1 MTDRARAYLGSTA
14 TGLHFQISK
23 LLVASII
30 CATAATGALIIAVL
44 VALPVRVPPPG
55 PNGLPPPPPDL
66 QRLAVLLVIT
76 GLFVLAWLAV
86 IVVFSRDQILL
97 QIREIQNDATVE
109 PATNRQRID
118 ELVAQ
123 LRTEISADRER
134 DLHALGERI
143 AALTTEYGE
152 RRETDGYLNGMRAA
166 TTVDDPVDPTVR
178 PIRRTPPQR

>member
-14 TGLHFQISK
+14 SGLHFQISK
-23 LLVASII
+23 LLVASVI

-44 VALPVRVPPPG
+44 VSLPVSPPPPG

-66 QRLAVLLVIT
+66 QPLAILPIIT

-86 IVVFSRDQILL
+86 IVVYSRDQILL
-97 QIREIQNDATVE
+97 RLRETQNDPETDR
-109 PATNRQRID
+109 PQMN
-118 ELVAQ
+118 ELLAE
-123 LRTEISADRER
+123 LRTELAADRER
-134 DLHALGERI
+134 ELHVLGERI

-152 RRETDGYLNGMRAA
+152 RRETDGYLNGMRSA
-166 TTVDDPVDPTVR
+166 TTNDAAEPTVR

>member
-1 MTDRARAYLGSTA
+1 MTERARAYLGSTA

-97 QIREIQNDATVE
+97 HIREIHSDATAE
-109 PATNRQRID
+109 PATDRQQID

-123 LRTEISADRER
+123 LRTELSADRER
-134 DLHALGERI
+134 DLQALGDRI
-143 AALTTEYGE
+143 TALTTEYGE